1 MGVHMGPRIF
11 KAFLG
16 VVVIGGF
23 VLAGCGDDEPTE
35 PPRDPEV
42 FFIPLEISLEQ
53 AANIA
58 IPGDTLIITG
68 SLLLLETVTFSSNQT
83 PLVILGGKMP
93 PPTLSILADQP
104 ILHFVAPNDGTKVAE
119 LGFSGGGNGVLAE
132 NAGRIEVA
140 DCAFSGGTIQ
150 VLGAGSGLVVDVS
163 GCLMRDAGL
172 FSIEAKSSA
181 TVVASNN
188 TIDGAMDCGIL
199 LVDNAQ
205 GQVNNC
211 IISNSSRYGIAC
223 QQGAILTPASGCND
237 IYMSGTAP
245 YENCTPGV
253 DDFSLDPLFCTGA
266 NDFTIQ
272 DISPCAPA
280 NSPQGCGLI
289 GAFPT
294 AVCPPPP

>member
-1 MGVHMGPRIF
+1 MYPRIF
-11 KAFLG
+11 KALLG
-16 VVVIGGF
+16 VVVIGGL

-35 PPRDPEV
+35 PPRDPDV
-42 FFIPLEISLEQ
+42 FFIPTELSLEE
-53 AANIA
+53 AGNIA
-58 IPGDTLIITG
+58 IPGDTLIITS
-68 SLLLLETVTFSSNQT
+68 SLFPLDNTVTFSSHQT
-83 PLVILGGKMP
+83 PLVIIGNKDR
-93 PPTLSILADQP
+93 PTLSILIDAP
-104 ILHFVAPNDGTKVAE
+104 ILRFVSPNAGTKVAQV
-119 LGFSGGGNGVLAE
+119 GFSGGRNGILAE
-132 NAGRIEVA
+132 NAGRIEVE
-140 DCAFSGGTIQ
+140 DCRFSGGSIQ
-150 VLGAGSGLVVDVS
+150 VVGAGSGLVVDVS

-181 TVVASNN
+181 TAVATNN
-188 TIDGAMDCGIL
+188 TIDGSMDCGIL
-199 LVDNAQ
+199 LIDGAQ
-205 GQVNNC
+205 GQVNSC

-223 QQGAILTPASGCND
+223 QQGGILTPASGCND

-280 NSPQGCGLI
+280 NSPSGCGLI
-289 GAFPT
+289 GAFPP